1 MTNTHSMFNTSS
13 LVAAALCFA
22 AFSAQAGGT
31 HADNHGHSESTIG
44 KPAKMSQVTKT
55 ITVDMGDDMRFTPE
69 KINVRKGDVVH
80 FIVKNSGKVKHEMVL
95 GTPKELAAHYKQM
108 LKFPGMVH
116 EDPQTASVAP
126 GQSGDIVWAF
136 TNSGIVDF
144 ACLQPGH
151 FDAGM
156 KGQFSVAK

>member
-1 MTNTHSMFNTSS
+1 MTNTRSIFNTSS
-13 LVAAALCFA
+13 FVAAALCFA
-22 AFSAQAGGT
+22 AFSAQASGT
-31 HADNHGHSESTIG
+31 HADNHGHSESIIG

-55 ITVDMGDDMRFTPE
+55 ITVDMSDNMRFTPE

-80 FIVKNSGKVKHEMVL
+80 FIVKNSGKVKHELVL

-126 GQSGDIVWAF
+126 GQTGDIVWSF
-136 TNSGIVDF
+136 TNDSVVDF

-156 KGQFSVAK
+156 KGQVIVAK

>member
-1 MTNTHSMFNTSS
+1 MNNTRSMFNTSS

-44 KPAKMSQVTKT
+44 KPGKMSQVTKT

-95 GTPKELAAHYKQM
+95 GTPEELAAHYKQM

-136 TNSGIVDF
+136 TSSGIVDF

>member
-55 ITVDMGDDMRFTPE
+55 ITVDMSDDMRFTPE
-69 KINVRKGDVVH
+69 KINVRKGDVVQ

-136 TNSGIVDF
+136 TNSGMWTLL
-144 ACLQPGH
+144 ACNPATSTPG
-151 FDAGM
+151 
-156 KGQFSVAK
+156 

>member
-1 MTNTHSMFNTSS
+1 MNNTRSMFNTSS
-13 LVAAALCFA
+13 LVAAALFFA

-31 HADNHGHSESTIG
+31 HANNHGHSESTIG
-44 KPAKMSQVTKT
+44 KPATMSQVTKT

-95 GTPKELAAHYKQM
+95 GTPEELAAHYKQM

-136 TNSGIVDF
+136 TSSGIVDF